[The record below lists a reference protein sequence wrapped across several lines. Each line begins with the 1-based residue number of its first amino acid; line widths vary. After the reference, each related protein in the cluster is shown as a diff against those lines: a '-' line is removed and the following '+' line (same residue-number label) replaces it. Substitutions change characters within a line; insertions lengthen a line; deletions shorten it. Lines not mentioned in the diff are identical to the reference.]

1 VTPAPRKPPV
11 RKSRAKK
18 PATSAAEQPS
28 SAPPAAQPAAEPP
41 PAFVPAPAT
50 PAAVATP
57 VPVEA
62 SRPNLLDTGLSDYGM
77 WVEIVKS
84 MSAPPETPG
93 ERAGRIWS

>member
-1 VTPAPRKPPV
+1 
-11 RKSRAKK
+11 
-18 PATSAAEQPS
+18 
-28 SAPPAAQPAAEPP
+28 
-41 PAFVPAPAT
+41 VPAPAT

-57 VPVEA
+57 VPIEA